1 MFLLIN
7 LIYCFNFLFIFNKN
21 VSYMVLYVYCIFN
34 VRNGRLYLIGLFY
47 VCFRGSYV
55 SM

>member
-21 VSYMVLYVYCIFN
+21 DSYMVLYVYCIFN
-34 VRNGRLYLIGLFY
+34 VRNGRLYLDYFMFVLE
-47 VCFRGSYV
+47 VV
-55 SM
+55 M